1 MSFLDFFFFFGL
13 IFLLTSVFIGII
25 TLKNECIFLQN
36 EVYHLE
42 SIYSTHTSKV
52 RVLKG
57 NVNNL
62 SRRGRIEEIAR
73 DSFNLEVP
81 SPESLIVYI
90 GEIDD

>member
-1 MSFLDFFFFFGL
+1 MSSLDFFFFFGL
-13 IFLLTSVFIGII
+13 VFFSTSVFIGII

-42 SIYSTHTSKV
+42 SIYSTHKSKV
-52 RVLKG
+52 RVLTG

-73 DSFNLEVP
+73 DIFNLEVP

-90 GEIDD
+90 GEIDG

>member
-1 MSFLDFFFFFGL
+1 MSFLDFFFFFVL
-13 IFLLTSVFIGII
+13 IFFSTSAFIGII

-36 EVYHLE
+36 EIYHLE
-42 SIYSTHTSKV
+42 SIYSTHISKI

-57 NVNNL
+57 SVNNL
-62 SRRGRIEEIAR
+62 SRRGRIEGIAR

>member
-1 MSFLDFFFFFGL
+1 MSLLDFFFFFGL
-13 IFLLTSVFIGII
+13 IFFLTSVFIGII

-42 SIYSTHTSKV
+42 SIYSTHSSKI

-62 SRRGRIEEIAR
+62 SRQGRIEEIAR